1 MKDLRWK
8 FSIAPMMDWTGT
20 SRKATRDQHLDEIVF
35 RRAVPNA
42 VLSLSNNPAS
52 K

>member
-1 MKDLRWK
+1 MNAADWK

-20 SRKATRDQHLDEIVF
+20 SRKATRDQHLDQIVF
-35 RRAVPNA
+35 RREVPNA
-42 VLSLSNNPAS
+42 VPSLSNNPAS